1 MAQTMTYSKEQ
12 NIKYAQQLNDIIKSL
27 PDYCRDFFDS
37 LEFTK
42 QARTKVAYAY
52 DIRTFYN
59 FLVKEI
65 PFTKGKDIK
74 DVSLSDIEKV
84 SAKDINDFL
93 RYVKVYKHNGAYVT
107 NSDKAAKRKLWLLL
121 QV

>member
-52 DIRTFYN
+52 DIRTFII
-59 FLVKEI
+59 FW
-65 PFTKGKDIK
+65 
-74 DVSLSDIEKV
+74 S
-84 SAKDINDFL
+84 
-93 RYVKVYKHNGAYVT
+93 
-107 NSDKAAKRKLWLLL
+107 RKFLL
-121 QV
+121 QRVRILKM